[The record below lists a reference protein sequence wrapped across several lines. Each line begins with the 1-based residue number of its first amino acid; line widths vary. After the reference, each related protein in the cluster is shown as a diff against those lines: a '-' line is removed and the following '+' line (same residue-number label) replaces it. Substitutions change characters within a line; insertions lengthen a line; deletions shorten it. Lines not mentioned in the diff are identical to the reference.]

1 MNINSENTEN
11 KTMPQSPK
19 VYDFTIIG
27 AGVAGLAVAA
37 LLAKDGFKVKLIE
50 SHSKPGG
57 CASFFRNAGFRY
69 DVGATTL
76 SGLEEGQPIAEL
88 IQELG
93 LDKVVYRNKIGTE
106 DKETSLR
113 LSHSERGTQ
122 IFQDGKIIHRYTDK
136 EKWIDESYEKLISNK
151 NIDTEKNHQAFWNE
165 LYRIEKSAFK
175 ILKTHKNLLPNS
187 FQDYLSCLAPSKLL
201 ASLSGLTHLPQLYL
215 PLKYLLKKYFLS
227 DEKDF
232 IKFLD
237 EQLIISTQNNT
248 EKTPIFT
255 AALGLT
261 YSSSVYYVYGGVN
274 QLAVALQKRA
284 EELGVEI
291 IMRREVTE
299 INPSPNQSLLLIS
312 KDDDS
317 KQNEK
322 YEQKKQPSK
331 IYLIKDK
338 TGEEHLSK
346 GIISNLTFWS
356 MAKLTEGETQNFFQG
371 FVNKFN
377 YDISAFTIYLGLN
390 TNYVPP
396 TDYAQIN
403 LNKPIQHCC
412 SNSFYISYSRP
423 DDHIKAS
430 EGGLNIIISTHTQAQ
445 EWLNLS
451 EEEYLKKKAET
462 ESYILEEL
470 FNTIPELVKEGGNAE
485 SGTLQRSTEL
495 AKNESKIS
503 LDEVRHKI
511 KSLISGTAK
520 TFLHYTKR
528 KNGVVG
534 GLPHSTDYS
543 FFELMPK
550 KVPNENIYMVG
561 DTGFPGQGLVS
572 TVYSA
577 LSVRE
582 SLRNKNP
589 LMP

>member
-1 MNINSENTEN
+1 VDINSENTQN
-11 KTMPQSPK
+11 KTMPQSQK
-19 VYDFTIIG
+19 VYDYTIIG
-27 AGVAGLAVAA
+27 AGIAGLAVAA

-57 CASFFRNAGFRY
+57 CASFFRNEGFRY

-88 IQELG
+88 IKELD
-93 LDKVVYRNKIGTE
+93 LDKVVYKNKIGTE

-113 LSHSERGTQ
+113 LSHSERGIQ
-122 IFQDGKIIHRYTDK
+122 IFQDGQIIHRYTDK
-136 EKWIDESYEKLISNK
+136 DEWINESYEKLISNK
-151 NIDTEKNHQAFWNE
+151 NIDTEKNHRAFWNE
-165 LYRIEKSAFK
+165 LYRIEKSAFE

-187 FQDYLSCLAPSKLL
+187 FQDYLSCLVPSKLL

-227 DEKDF
+227 DETAF

-261 YSSSVYYVYGGVN
+261 YSSSIYYVYGGVN
-274 QLAVALQKRA
+274 QLAVALQKRT

-291 IMRREVTE
+291 VMRREVIQVE
-299 INPSPNQSLLLIS
+299 QSS
-312 KDDDS
+312 QQQSSAKT
-317 KQNEK
+317 
-322 YEQKKQPSK
+322 
-331 IYLIKDK
+331 YLIKDK
-338 TGEEHLSK
+338 TGEEHLSHK
-346 GIISNLTFWS
+346 IISNLTFWS
-356 MAKLTEGETQNFFQG
+356 MAQLTKGETQKFFQG
-371 FVNKFN
+371 FVNKFI

-390 TNYVPP
+390 TNYIPP

-403 LNKPIQHCC
+403 LNKQIQHCC
-412 SNSFYISYSRP
+412 SHSFYISYSRP
-423 DDHIKAS
+423 DDEIKAS
-430 EGGLNIIISTHTQAQ
+430 EGGLNIIISTHTKAE
-445 EWLNLS
+445 EWLNLP
-451 EEEYLKKKAET
+451 EEEYRKKKAET

-470 FNTIPELVKEGGNAE
+470 FNTIPELLDL
-485 SGTLQRSTEL
+485 T
-495 AKNESKIS
+495 KNESRIN
-503 LDEVRHKI
+503 LDDLRHKI

-582 SLRNKNP
+582 SLRNENL
-589 LMP
+589 LMH

>member
-1 MNINSENTEN
+1 
-11 KTMPQSPK
+11 
-19 VYDFTIIG
+19 
-27 AGVAGLAVAA
+27 
-37 LLAKDGFKVKLIE
+37 
-50 SHSKPGG
+50 
-57 CASFFRNAGFRY
+57 
-69 DVGATTL
+69 
-76 SGLEEGQPIAEL
+76 
-88 IQELG
+88 
-93 LDKVVYRNKIGTE
+93 
-106 DKETSLR
+106 
-113 LSHSERGTQ
+113 
-122 IFQDGKIIHRYTDK
+122 
-136 EKWIDESYEKLISNK
+136 LISNK
-151 NIDTEKNHQAFWNE
+151 NIDTEKNHRAFWNE

-187 FQDYLSCLAPSKLL
+187 FQDYLSCLAPNKLL
-201 ASLSGLTHLPQLYL
+201 TSLSGLTHLPQLYL

-227 DEKDF
+227 DETAF

-261 YSSSVYYVYGGVN
+261 YSSSIYYVYGGVN

-291 IMRREVTE
+291 VMRREVIQIE
-299 INPSPNQSLLLIS
+299 NSLS
-312 KDDDS
+312 QDS
-317 KQNEK
+317 AKT
-322 YEQKKQPSK
+322 
-331 IYLIKDK
+331 YLIKDR

-346 GIISNLTFWS
+346 GIVSNLTFWS
-356 MAKLTEGETQNFFQG
+356 MAKLTKGETQQFFQS
-371 FVNKFN
+371 FVNKFS

-390 TNYVPP
+390 TNYIPP
-396 TDYAQIN
+396 TDYAQVN
-403 LNKPIQHCC
+403 LNKQIKHCC
-412 SNSFYISYSRP
+412 SHSFYISYSRP

-445 EWLNLS
+445 EWLNLP
-451 EEEYLKKKAET
+451 EEEYRKKKAET
-462 ESYILEEL
+462 ESSILEEL
-470 FNTIPELVKEGGNAE
+470 FNTIPELLGLVNY
-485 SGTLQRSTEL
+485 SPEL
-495 AKNESKIS
+495 GESKSKLS
-503 LDEVRHKI
+503 LDEVKPKI

-534 GLPHSTDYS
+534 GLPHSVDYS

-550 KVPNENIYMVG
+550 KVPNENIYLVG

-572 TVYSA
+572 TAYSA

-582 SLRNKNP
+582 SLRNENL

>member
-1 MNINSENTEN
+1 MDINSENTN
-11 KTMPQSPK
+11 NGAMPQPQK
-19 VYDFTIIG
+19 VYDYTIIG

-37 LLAKDGFKVKLIE
+37 LLAKDGFQVKLIE

-57 CASFFRNAGFRY
+57 CASFFRNEGFRY

-76 SGLEEGQPIAEL
+76 SGLEKGQPIAEL
-88 IQELG
+88 IKELE
-93 LDKVVYRNKIGTE
+93 LDKVVYKNKIGTE

-122 IFQDGKIIHRYTDK
+122 IFQDNQIIHRYTDK
-136 EKWIDESYEKLISNK
+136 EKWINESYEKLILNK
-151 NIDTEKNHQAFWNE
+151 NIDTEKNHRAFWNE

-175 ILKTHKNLLPNS
+175 ILKTHRNLLPNS
-187 FQDYLSCLAPSKLL
+187 FKDYLNCLRPDKLL

-227 DEKDF
+227 DETAF

-261 YSSSVYYVYGGVN
+261 YGSSIYYVYGGVN

-284 EELGVEI
+284 EELGAEI
-291 IMRREVTE
+291 IMRREVIE
-299 INPSPNQSLLLIS
+299 IKHLSS
-312 KDDDS
+312 KTYS
-317 KQNEK
+317 
-322 YEQKKQPSK
+322 
-331 IYLIKDK
+331 IKDK
-338 TGEEHLSK
+338 TGEEHLSQR
-346 GIISNLTFWS
+346 IISNLTFWS
-356 MAKLTEGETQNFFQG
+356 MAKLTKGETQNFFQG

-377 YDISAFTIYLGLN
+377 YDISAFTIYLGLS
-390 TNYVPP
+390 TNYMPP

-403 LNKPIQHCC
+403 LNKQIKHCC
-412 SNSFYISYSRP
+412 SHSFYISYSRP

-430 EGGLNIIISTHTQAQ
+430 EGGLNIIISTHTKAE
-445 EWLNLS
+445 EWLNLP

-470 FNTIPELVKEGGNAE
+470 FNTIPELVKEGGNTE
-485 SGTLQRSTEL
+485 SGVPQQC
-495 AKNESKIS
+495 
-503 LDEVRHKI
+503 LDEVRPKI

-550 KVPNENIYMVG
+550 KVPNENIYLVG

-582 SLRNKNP
+582 SLRNENL

>member
-1 MNINSENTEN
+1 
-11 KTMPQSPK
+11 MPQSQK
-19 VYDFTIIG
+19 IYDYTIIG

-57 CASFFRNAGFRY
+57 CASFFRNEGFRY

-76 SGLEEGQPIAEL
+76 SGLEEGQPITEL
-88 IQELG
+88 IQELE
-93 LDKVVYRNKIGTE
+93 LDKVVYKNKIGTE

-113 LSHSERGTQ
+113 LSHSERGIQ
-122 IFQDGKIIHRYTDK
+122 IFQDGQIIHRYTDK
-136 EKWIDESYEKLISNK
+136 EKWINESYEKLILNK
-151 NIDTEKNHQAFWNE
+151 NIDTEKNHRAFWNE

-187 FQDYLSCLAPSKLL
+187 FQDYLSCLRPDKLL

-227 DEKDF
+227 DETAF

-261 YSSSVYYVYGGVN
+261 YSSSIYYVYGGVN

-291 IMRREVTE
+291 VMRREVIQIE
-299 INPSPNQSLLLIS
+299 NSLS
-312 KDDDS
+312 QDS
-317 KQNEK
+317 AKT
-322 YEQKKQPSK
+322 
-331 IYLIKDK
+331 YLIKDR

-346 GIISNLTFWS
+346 GIVSNLTFWS
-356 MAKLTEGETQNFFQG
+356 MAKLTKGETQQFFQS
-371 FVNKFN
+371 FVNKFS

-390 TNYVPP
+390 TNYIPP
-396 TDYAQIN
+396 TDYAQVN
-403 LNKPIQHCC
+403 LNKQIKHCC
-412 SNSFYISYSRP
+412 SHSFYISYSRP

-445 EWLNLS
+445 EWLNLP
-451 EEEYLKKKAET
+451 EEEYHKKKAET
-462 ESYILEEL
+462 ESSILEEL
-470 FNTIPELVKEGGNAE
+470 FNTIPELLGLVNY
-485 SGTLQRSTEL
+485 SPEL
-495 AKNESKIS
+495 GESKSKLS
-503 LDEVRHKI
+503 LDEVKPKI

-534 GLPHSTDYS
+534 GLPHSVDYS

-572 TVYSA
+572 TAYSA

-582 SLRNKNP
+582 SLRNENL

>member
-1 MNINSENTEN
+1 
-11 KTMPQSPK
+11 MPQPQK
-19 VYDFTIIG
+19 VYDYTIIG

-57 CASFFRNAGFRY
+57 CASFFRNEGFRY

-88 IQELG
+88 IKELE
-93 LDKVVYRNKIGTE
+93 LDKVVYKNKIGTE
-106 DKETSLR
+106 DKETSLK

-122 IFQDGKIIHRYTDK
+122 IFQDGEIIHRYTDK
-136 EKWIDESYEKLISNK
+136 EKWINESYEKLILNK
-151 NIDTEKNHQAFWNE
+151 NIDTEKNHRAFWNE

-187 FQDYLSCLAPSKLL
+187 FQDYLSCLAPNKLL

-227 DEKDF
+227 DETAF
-232 IKFLD
+232 IKFLN

-261 YSSSVYYVYGGVN
+261 YSSSTYYVYGGVN

-291 IMRREVTE
+291 VMRREVIQMTMNTQAQLKSSTE
-299 INPSPNQSLLLIS
+299 I
-312 KDDDS
+312 
-317 KQNEK
+317 
-322 YEQKKQPSK
+322 YV
-331 IYLIKDK
+331 IKDK
-338 TGEEHLSK
+338 TDEEHLSHK
-346 GIISNLTFWS
+346 IISNLTFWS
-356 MAKLTEGETQNFFQG
+356 MAQLTKGETQKFFQG
-371 FVNKFN
+371 FVNKFS
-377 YDISAFTIYLGLN
+377 YDISAFTIYLGLS
-390 TNYVPP
+390 TNYIPP

-403 LNKPIQHCC
+403 LSKQIQNCC
-412 SNSFYISYSRP
+412 SHSFYISYSRP
-423 DDHIKAS
+423 DDEIKAS

-445 EWLNLS
+445 EWLNLP
-451 EEEYLKKKAET
+451 EEEYRKKKAET

-470 FNTIPELVKEGGNAE
+470 FNTIPELVKEGENAE
-485 SGTLQRSTEL
+485 SGTVQSSIEL
-495 AKNESKIS
+495 AKSESRIS
-503 LDEVRHKI
+503 LDEVRCKI
-511 KSLISGTAK
+511 ESLISGTAK

-534 GLPHSTDYS
+534 GLPHSTNYS

-550 KVPNENIYMVG
+550 KVPHENIYMVG

-582 SLRNKNP
+582 SLRNENL
-589 LMP
+589 LMH

>member
-1 MNINSENTEN
+1 VDINSENTKN
-11 KTMPQSPK
+11 KTMPQSQK
-19 VYDFTIIG
+19 IYDYTIIG

-57 CASFFRNAGFRY
+57 CASFFRNEGFRY

-76 SGLEEGQPIAEL
+76 SGLEEGQPITEL
-88 IQELG
+88 IQELE
-93 LDKVVYRNKIGTE
+93 LDKVVYKNKIGTE

-113 LSHSERGTQ
+113 LSHSERGIQ
-122 IFQDGKIIHRYTDK
+122 IFQDGQIIHRYTDK
-136 EKWIDESYEKLISNK
+136 EKWINESYEKLILNK
-151 NIDTEKNHQAFWNE
+151 NIDTEKNHRAFWNE

-187 FQDYLSCLAPSKLL
+187 FQDYLSCLRPDKLL

-227 DEKDF
+227 DETAF

-261 YSSSVYYVYGGVN
+261 YSSSIYYVYGGVN

-291 IMRREVTE
+291 LMRREVTQ
-299 INPSPNQSLLLIS
+299 INLSQES
-312 KDDDS
+312 
-317 KQNEK
+317 
-322 YEQKKQPSK
+322 KKQSSK
-331 IYLIKDK
+331 TYLIKDK
-338 TGEEHLSK
+338 TGEEHLSHK
-346 GIISNLTFWS
+346 IISNLTFWS
-356 MAKLTEGETQNFFQG
+356 MAQLTKGETQKFFQG
-371 FVNKFN
+371 FVNKFS

-390 TNYVPP
+390 TNYIPP

-403 LNKPIQHCC
+403 LNKQIQHCC
-412 SNSFYISYSRP
+412 SHSFYISYSRP
-423 DDHIKAS
+423 DDDIKAP
-430 EGGLNIIISTHTQAQ
+430 EGGLNIIISTHTKAE
-445 EWLNLS
+445 EWLNLP
-451 EEEYLKKKAET
+451 EEEYRKKKAET

-470 FNTIPELVKEGGNAE
+470 FNTIPELVKEGENAE
-485 SGTLQRSTEL
+485 SGTVQSSIEL
-495 AKNESKIS
+495 AKSESRIS
-503 LDEVRHKI
+503 LDEVRCKI
-511 KSLISGTAK
+511 ESLISGTAK

-582 SLRNKNP
+582 SLRNENL
-589 LMP
+589 LMH

>member
-1 MNINSENTEN
+1 
-11 KTMPQSPK
+11 MPQSQK
-19 VYDFTIIG
+19 VYDYTIIG
-27 AGVAGLAVAA
+27 AGVAGLTVAA

-50 SHSKPGG
+50 SHSKLGG
-57 CASFFRNAGFRY
+57 CASFFRNEGFRY

-88 IQELG
+88 IKELE
-93 LDKVVYRNKIGTE
+93 LDKVVYKNKIGTE
-106 DKETSLR
+106 DKETSLK

-122 IFQDGKIIHRYTDK
+122 IFQDGEIIHRYTDK
-136 EKWIDESYEKLISNK
+136 EKWINESYEKLILNK
-151 NIDTEKNHQAFWNE
+151 NIDTEKNHRAFWNE

-187 FQDYLSCLAPSKLL
+187 FQDYLNCLAPSKLL
-201 ASLSGLTHLPQLYL
+201 ASLPGLTHLPQLYL

-227 DEKDF
+227 DETAF

-261 YSSSVYYVYGGVN
+261 YSSSIYYIYGGVN

-284 EELGVEI
+284 EELGVEVI
-291 IMRREVTE
+291 TRREVIE
-299 INPSPNQSLLLIS
+299 IKHILDESKKNQENDHKKNSLLQGSS
-312 KDDDS
+312 KTYS
-317 KQNEK
+317 
-322 YEQKKQPSK
+322 
-331 IYLIKDK
+331 IKDK
-338 TGEEHLSK
+338 TGEEHLSQR
-346 GIISNLTFWS
+346 IISNLTFWS
-356 MAKLTEGETQNFFQG
+356 MAKLTKGETQKFFQG
-371 FVNKFN
+371 FVNKFI

-390 TNYVPP
+390 TNYIPP

-403 LNKPIQHCC
+403 LSKQIQHCC
-412 SNSFYISYSRP
+412 SHSFYISYSRP
-423 DDHIKAS
+423 DDEIKAS
-430 EGGLNIIISTHTQAQ
+430 EGGLNIIISTHTQAE
-445 EWLNLS
+445 EWLNLP
-451 EEEYLKKKAET
+451 EEEYRKKKAET

-470 FNTIPELVKEGGNAE
+470 FNTIPELVKEGGNTE
-485 SGTLQRSTEL
+485 SGAVQSSIEL
-495 AKNESKIS
+495 AKSESRIS
-503 LDEVRHKI
+503 LDEVRPKI

-582 SLRNKNP
+582 SLRNEN
-589 LMP
+589 LLRS

>member
-1 MNINSENTEN
+1 
-11 KTMPQSPK
+11 MPQSQK
-19 VYDFTIIG
+19 IYDYTIIG

-57 CASFFRNAGFRY
+57 CASFFRNEGFRY

-76 SGLEEGQPIAEL
+76 SGLEEGQPITEL
-88 IQELG
+88 IQELE
-93 LDKVVYRNKIGTE
+93 LDKVVYKNKIGTE

-113 LSHSERGTQ
+113 LSHSERGIQ
-122 IFQDGKIIHRYTDK
+122 IFQDGQIIHRYTDK
-136 EKWIDESYEKLISNK
+136 EKWINESYEKLILNK
-151 NIDTEKNHQAFWNE
+151 NIDTEKNHRAFWNE

-187 FQDYLSCLAPSKLL
+187 FQDYLSCLRPDKLL

-227 DEKDF
+227 DETAF

-261 YSSSVYYVYGGVN
+261 YSSSIYYVYGGVN

-291 IMRREVTE
+291 LMRREVTQ
-299 INPSPNQSLLLIS
+299 INLSQES
-312 KDDDS
+312 
-317 KQNEK
+317 
-322 YEQKKQPSK
+322 KKQSSK
-331 IYLIKDK
+331 TYLIKDK
-338 TGEEHLSK
+338 TGEEHLSHK
-346 GIISNLTFWS
+346 IISNLTFWS
-356 MAKLTEGETQNFFQG
+356 MAQLTKGETQKFFQG
-371 FVNKFN
+371 FVNKFS

-390 TNYVPP
+390 TNYIPP

-403 LNKPIQHCC
+403 LNKQIQHCC
-412 SNSFYISYSRP
+412 SHSFYISYSRP
-423 DDHIKAS
+423 DDDIKAP
-430 EGGLNIIISTHTQAQ
+430 EGGLNIIISTHTKAE
-445 EWLNLS
+445 EWLNLP
-451 EEEYLKKKAET
+451 EEEYRKKKAET

-470 FNTIPELVKEGGNAE
+470 FNTIPELVKEGENAE
-485 SGTLQRSTEL
+485 SGTVQSSIEL
-495 AKNESKIS
+495 AKSESRIS
-503 LDEVRHKI
+503 LDEVRCKI
-511 KSLISGTAK
+511 ESLISGTAK

-582 SLRNKNP
+582 SLRNENL
-589 LMP
+589 LMH

>member
-1 MNINSENTEN
+1 VDINSENTKN
-11 KTMPQSPK
+11 KTMPQSQK
-19 VYDFTIIG
+19 IYDYTIIG

-57 CASFFRNAGFRY
+57 CASFFRNEGFRY

-76 SGLEEGQPIAEL
+76 SGLEEGQPITEL
-88 IQELG
+88 IQELE
-93 LDKVVYRNKIGTE
+93 LDKVVYKNKIGTE

-113 LSHSERGTQ
+113 LSHSERGIQ
-122 IFQDGKIIHRYTDK
+122 IFQDGQIIHRYTDK
-136 EKWIDESYEKLISNK
+136 EKWINESYEKLILNK
-151 NIDTEKNHQAFWNE
+151 NIDTEKNHRAFWNE

-187 FQDYLSCLAPSKLL
+187 FQDYLSCLRPDKLL

-227 DEKDF
+227 DETAF

-261 YSSSVYYVYGGVN
+261 YSSSIYYVYGGVN

-291 IMRREVTE
+291 VMRREVIQIE
-299 INPSPNQSLLLIS
+299 NSLS
-312 KDDDS
+312 QDS
-317 KQNEK
+317 AKT
-322 YEQKKQPSK
+322 
-331 IYLIKDK
+331 YLIKDR

-346 GIISNLTFWS
+346 GIVSNLTFWS
-356 MAKLTEGETQNFFQG
+356 MAKLTKGETQQFFQS
-371 FVNKFN
+371 FVNKFS

-390 TNYVPP
+390 TNYIPP
-396 TDYAQIN
+396 TDYAQVN
-403 LNKPIQHCC
+403 LNKQIKHCC
-412 SNSFYISYSRP
+412 SHSFYISYSRP

-445 EWLNLS
+445 EWLNLP
-451 EEEYLKKKAET
+451 EEEYHKKKAET
-462 ESYILEEL
+462 ESSILEEL
-470 FNTIPELVKEGGNAE
+470 FNTIPELLGLVNY
-485 SGTLQRSTEL
+485 SPEL
-495 AKNESKIS
+495 GESKSKLS
-503 LDEVRHKI
+503 LDEVKPKI

-534 GLPHSTDYS
+534 GLPHSVDYS

-572 TVYSA
+572 TAYSA

-582 SLRNKNP
+582 SLRNENL

>member
-1 MNINSENTEN
+1 
-11 KTMPQSPK
+11 MPQSQK
-19 VYDFTIIG
+19 VYDYTIIG

-57 CASFFRNAGFRY
+57 CASFFRNEGFRY

-88 IQELG
+88 IQELE
-93 LDKVVYRNKIGTE
+93 LDKVVYKNKIGTE

-113 LSHSERGTQ
+113 LSHSARGIQ
-122 IFQDGKIIHRYTDK
+122 IFQDDQIIHRYTDK
-136 EKWIDESYEKLISNK
+136 NEWINESYEKLISNK
-151 NIDTEKNHQAFWNE
+151 TMETEKNHRAFWNE
-165 LYRIEKSAFK
+165 LYHIEKSAFK

-201 ASLSGLTHLPQLYL
+201 ASLAGLTHLPQLYL

-227 DEKDF
+227 NETAF

-261 YSSSVYYVYGGVN
+261 YSSSIYYAYGGVN

-291 IMRREVTE
+291 FMRREVIQIE
-299 INPSPNQSLLLIS
+299 NSLS
-312 KDDDS
+312 QDS
-317 KQNEK
+317 AKT
-322 YEQKKQPSK
+322 
-331 IYLIKDK
+331 YLIKDR

-346 GIISNLTFWS
+346 GIVSNLTFWS
-356 MAKLTEGETQNFFQG
+356 MAKLTKGETQQFFQS
-371 FVNKFN
+371 FVNKFS

-390 TNYVPP
+390 TNYTPP

-403 LNKPIQHCC
+403 LNKQIKHCC

-423 DDHIKAS
+423 DDEIKAS
-430 EGGLNIIISTHTQAQ
+430 EGGLNIIISTHTKAQ
-445 EWLNLS
+445 EWLNLP
-451 EEEYLKKKAET
+451 EEEYRKKKSET

-470 FNTIPELVKEGGNAE
+470 FNTIPEL
-485 SGTLQRSTEL
+485 LEL
-495 AKNESKIS
+495 VNYSPELGESKSKLS
-503 LDEVRHKI
+503 LDEVRPKI

-534 GLPHSTDYS
+534 GLPHSVDYS

-577 LSVRE
+577 LSVIG
-582 SLRNKNP
+582 SLRVKTL

>member
-1 MNINSENTEN
+1 
-11 KTMPQSPK
+11 MPQSQK
-19 VYDFTIIG
+19 AYDYTIIG

-57 CASFFRNAGFRY
+57 CASFFRNEGFRY

-88 IQELG
+88 IKELE
-93 LDKVVYRNKIGTE
+93 LDKVVYKNKIGTE
-106 DKETSLR
+106 DKETSLK
-113 LSHSERGTQ
+113 LSHSERGIQ
-122 IFQDGKIIHRYTDK
+122 IFQDGQIIHRYTDK
-136 EKWIDESYEKLISNK
+136 NEWINESYEKLISNK
-151 NIDTEKNHQAFWNE
+151 NIDTEKNHRAFWNE

-187 FQDYLSCLAPSKLL
+187 FQDYLSCLRPDKLL

-227 DEKDF
+227 DETAF

-261 YSSSVYYVYGGVN
+261 YSSSIYYVYGGVN
-274 QLAVALQKRA
+274 QLAIALQKRA

-291 IMRREVTE
+291 IVRREVIQ
-299 INPSPNQSLLLIS
+299 INPSHES
-312 KDDDS
+312 
-317 KQNEK
+317 
-322 YEQKKQPSK
+322 KKQSSK
-331 IYLIKDK
+331 IYRVKDK
-338 TGEEHLSK
+338 TGEEHLSHK
-346 GIISNLTFWS
+346 IISNLTFWS
-356 MAKLTEGETQNFFQG
+356 MAKLTKGETQNFFQG
-371 FVNKFN
+371 FVNKFS
-377 YDISAFTIYLGLN
+377 YDISAFTIYLGLS
-390 TNYVPP
+390 TNYIPP

-403 LNKPIQHCC
+403 LNKQIQHCC
-412 SNSFYISYSRP
+412 SHSFYISYSRP
-423 DDHIKAS
+423 DDDIKAS
-430 EGGLNIIISTHTQAQ
+430 EGGLNIIISTHTKAE
-445 EWLNLS
+445 EWLNLP
-451 EEEYLKKKAET
+451 EEEYRKKKAET

-470 FNTIPELVKEGGNAE
+470 FNTIPELVKEGGDTE
-485 SGTLQRSTEL
+485 SGTMQRSIEL
-495 AKNESKIS
+495 AKSESRIN
-503 LDEVRHKI
+503 LDKARPKI

-534 GLPHSTDYS
+534 GLPHSVDYS

-550 KVPNENIYMVG
+550 KVPNESIYMVG

-582 SLRNKNP
+582 SLRNENL
-589 LMP
+589 LMH

>member
-1 MNINSENTEN
+1 
-11 KTMPQSPK
+11 MPQPQK
-19 VYDFTIIG
+19 VYDYTIIG

-57 CASFFRNAGFRY
+57 CASFFRNEGFRY

-76 SGLEEGQPIAEL
+76 SGLEKGQPIAEL
-88 IQELG
+88 IKELE
-93 LDKVVYRNKIGTE
+93 LDKVVYKNKIGTE

-122 IFQDGKIIHRYTDK
+122 IFQDNQIIHRYTDK
-136 EKWIDESYEKLISNK
+136 EKWINESYEKLILNK
-151 NIDTEKNHQAFWNE
+151 NIDTEKNHRAFWNE

-227 DEKDF
+227 DETAF

-261 YSSSVYYVYGGVN
+261 YSSSIYYVYGGVN

-284 EELGVEI
+284 EELGAEI
-291 IMRREVTE
+291 IMRREVIE
-299 INPSPNQSLLLIS
+299 IKHLSS
-312 KDDDS
+312 KTYS
-317 KQNEK
+317 
-322 YEQKKQPSK
+322 
-331 IYLIKDK
+331 IKDK
-338 TGEEHLSK
+338 TGEEHLSQR
-346 GIISNLTFWS
+346 IISNLTFWN
-356 MAKLTEGETQNFFQG
+356 MAKLTTGETQNFFQG
-371 FVNKFN
+371 FVNKFS
-377 YDISAFTIYLGLN
+377 YDISAFTIYLGLS
-390 TNYVPP
+390 TNYIPP

-403 LNKPIQHCC
+403 LNKQIQHCC
-412 SNSFYISYSRP
+412 SHSFYISYSRP
-423 DDHIKAS
+423 DDHIKSS

-445 EWLNLS
+445 EWLNLP
-451 EEEYLKKKAET
+451 EEEYRQKKAET
-462 ESYILEEL
+462 ESHILENL
-470 FNTIPELVKEGGNAE
+470 FNTIPELVKEGGNTE
-485 SGTLQRSTEL
+485 SGTVQSSIGL
-495 AKNESKIS
+495 AKSESRIS
-503 LDEVRHKI
+503 LDKVRPKI

-577 LSVRE
+577 LSVRS
-582 SLRNKNP
+582 SLRSKNL

>member
-1 MNINSENTEN
+1 VNINSENTN
-11 KTMPQSPK
+11 NGAMPQPQK
-19 VYDFTIIG
+19 FYDYTIIG

-57 CASFFRNAGFRY
+57 CASFFRNEGFRY

-88 IQELG
+88 IKELD
-93 LDKVVYRNKIGTE
+93 LYKVVYKNKIGAE

-113 LSHSERGTQ
+113 LSHSERGIQ
-122 IFQDGKIIHRYTDK
+122 IFQDGQIIHRYTD
-136 EKWIDESYEKLISNK
+136 EDEWINESYEKLILNK
-151 NIDTEKNHQAFWNE
+151 NIDTEKNHRAFWNE

-175 ILKTHKNLLPNS
+175 ILKTHKNLLPNN
-187 FQDYLSCLAPSKLL
+187 FEDYLSCLAPSKLL

-227 DEKDF
+227 DETAF

-261 YSSSVYYVYGGVN
+261 YSSSIYYVYGGVN

-291 IMRREVTE
+291 IMRREVIE
-299 INPSPNQSLLLIS
+299 IKHLV
-312 KDDDS
+312 DS
-317 KQNEK
+317 STKT
-322 YEQKKQPSK
+322 YS
-331 IYLIKDK
+331 IKDK

-356 MAKLTEGETQNFFQG
+356 MAKLTEGETQNFFQS
-371 FVNKFN
+371 FVNKFS
-377 YDISAFTIYLGLN
+377 YDISAFTIYLGLS
-390 TNYVPP
+390 TNYTPP

-403 LNKPIQHCC
+403 LNKQIQHCC
-412 SNSFYISYSRP
+412 SHSFYISYSRP
-423 DDHIKAS
+423 DDEIKAS
-430 EGGLNIIISTHTQAQ
+430 KGGLNIIISTHTRAQ
-445 EWLNLS
+445 EWLNLP
-451 EEEYLKKKAET
+451 EEEYRKKKAET

-470 FNTIPELVKEGGNAE
+470 FNTIPELLDL
-485 SGTLQRSTEL
+485 T
-495 AKNESKIS
+495 KNESRIN
-503 LDEVRHKI
+503 LDDARHKI

-534 GLPHSTDYS
+534 GLPHSVDYS

-582 SLRNKNP
+582 SFKLKNCS
-589 LMP
+589 LASKESELASK

>member
-1 MNINSENTEN
+1 
-11 KTMPQSPK
+11 MPQSQK
-19 VYDFTIIG
+19 VYDYTIIG

-37 LLAKDGFKVKLIE
+37 LLAKDGLKVKLLE

-57 CASFFRNAGFRY
+57 CASFFRNEGFRY

-88 IQELG
+88 IKELD
-93 LDKVVYRNKIGTE
+93 LDKVVYKNKIGTE

-113 LSHSERGTQ
+113 LSHSKRGIQ
-122 IFQDGKIIHRYTDK
+122 IFQDGQIIHRYTDK
-136 EKWIDESYEKLISNK
+136 EKWINESYEKLISNK
-151 NIDTEKNHQAFWNE
+151 NIDTEKNHRAFWNE

-175 ILKTHKNLLPNS
+175 ILKVHKNLLPNS
-187 FQDYLSCLAPSKLL
+187 FKDYLNCLRPDKLL

-227 DEKDF
+227 DETAF

-237 EQLIISTQNNT
+237 EQLIISTQNNA

-261 YSSSVYYVYGGVN
+261 YGSSIYYVYGGVN

-284 EELGVEI
+284 EELGAEI
-291 IMRREVTE
+291 IMRREVIE
-299 INPSPNQSLLLIS
+299 IKHLSS
-312 KDDDS
+312 KTYS
-317 KQNEK
+317 
-322 YEQKKQPSK
+322 
-331 IYLIKDK
+331 IKDK
-338 TGEEHLSK
+338 TGEEHLSHK
-346 GIISNLTFWS
+346 IISNLTFWS
-356 MAKLTEGETQNFFQG
+356 MAKLTKGETQKFFQG
-371 FVNKFN
+371 FVNKFS

-390 TNYVPP
+390 TNYIPP

-403 LNKPIQHCC
+403 LNKQIKHCC
-412 SNSFYISYSRP
+412 SHSFYISYSRP

-430 EGGLNIIISTHTQAQ
+430 EGGLNIIISTHTRAQ
-445 EWLNLS
+445 EWLNLP
-451 EEEYLKKKAET
+451 EEEYLKKKSET

-470 FNTIPELVKEGGNAE
+470 FNTIPELVKEGGNTE
-485 SGTLQRSTEL
+485 SGTVQSSIKL
-495 AKNESKIS
+495 AKSESRIS
-503 LDEVRHKI
+503 LDKIRSKI

-577 LSVRE
+577 LSARE
-582 SLRNKNP
+582 SFKLKNCS
-589 LMP
+589 LASKESELASK

>member
-1 MNINSENTEN
+1 
-11 KTMPQSPK
+11 MPQPQK
-19 VYDFTIIG
+19 VYDYTIIG

-57 CASFFRNAGFRY
+57 CASFFRNEGFRY

-88 IQELG
+88 IKELD
-93 LDKVVYRNKIGTE
+93 LDKVVYKNKIGTE

-113 LSHSERGTQ
+113 LSHSERGIQ
-122 IFQDGKIIHRYTDK
+122 IFQDGQIIHRYTDK
-136 EKWIDESYEKLISNK
+136 EKWINESYEKLISNK
-151 NIDTEKNHQAFWNE
+151 NIETEKNHRAFWNE

-175 ILKTHKNLLPNS
+175 ILKVHKNLLPNS

-227 DEKDF
+227 DETAF

-261 YSSSVYYVYGGVN
+261 YGSSIYYVYGGVN

-284 EELGVEI
+284 EELGAEI
-291 IMRREVTE
+291 LMRREVLQIDIITQ
-299 INPSPNQSLLLIS
+299 SPVNLSTKNNTKNSLSEDFS
-312 KDDDS
+312 KT
-317 KQNEK
+317 
-322 YEQKKQPSK
+322 
-331 IYLIKDK
+331 YLIKDK
-338 TGEEHLSK
+338 TGEEHLSHK
-346 GIISNLTFWS
+346 IISNLTFWS

-371 FVNKFN
+371 FVNKFS
-377 YDISAFTIYLGLN
+377 YDISAFTIYLGLS
-390 TNYVPP
+390 TNYIPP

-403 LNKPIQHCC
+403 LNKQIQHCC
-412 SNSFYISYSRP
+412 SHSFYISYSRT
-423 DDHIKAS
+423 DDEIKAS
-430 EGGLNIIISTHTQAQ
+430 EGGLNIIISTHTKAQ
-445 EWLNLS
+445 EWLNLP
-451 EEEYLKKKAET
+451 EDEYLKKKAET

-470 FNTIPELVKEGGNAE
+470 FNTIPELVKEGENAE
-485 SGTLQRSTEL
+485 IGIVRSSIEL
-495 AKNESKIS
+495 AKSESRIS
-503 LDEVRHKI
+503 LDKVRPKI

-534 GLPHSTDYS
+534 GLPHSVDYS

-582 SLRNKNP
+582 SLRNENL
-589 LMP
+589 LMH

>member
-1 MNINSENTEN
+1 VDINSENTN
-11 KTMPQSPK
+11 NGAMPQPQK
-19 VYDFTIIG
+19 VYDYTIIG

-57 CASFFRNAGFRY
+57 CASFFRNEGFRY

-76 SGLEEGQPIAEL
+76 SGLEKGQPIAEL
-88 IQELG
+88 IKELE
-93 LDKVVYRNKIGTE
+93 LDKVVYKNKIGTE

-122 IFQDGKIIHRYTDK
+122 IFQDNQIIHRYTDK
-136 EKWIDESYEKLISNK
+136 EKWINESYEKLILNK
-151 NIDTEKNHQAFWNE
+151 NIDTEKNHRAFWNE

-227 DEKDF
+227 DETAF

-261 YSSSVYYVYGGVN
+261 YSSSIYYVYGGVN

-284 EELGVEI
+284 EELGAEI
-291 IMRREVTE
+291 IMRREVIE
-299 INPSPNQSLLLIS
+299 IKHLSS
-312 KDDDS
+312 KTYS
-317 KQNEK
+317 
-322 YEQKKQPSK
+322 
-331 IYLIKDK
+331 IKDK
-338 TGEEHLSK
+338 TGEEHLSQR
-346 GIISNLTFWS
+346 IISNLTFWN
-356 MAKLTEGETQNFFQG
+356 MAKLTTGETQNFFQG
-371 FVNKFN
+371 FVNKFS
-377 YDISAFTIYLGLN
+377 YDISAFTIYLGLS
-390 TNYVPP
+390 TNYIPP

-403 LNKPIQHCC
+403 LNKQIQHCC
-412 SNSFYISYSRP
+412 SHSFYISYSRP
-423 DDHIKAS
+423 DDHIKSS

-445 EWLNLS
+445 EWLNLP
-451 EEEYLKKKAET
+451 EEEYRQKKAET
-462 ESYILEEL
+462 ESHILENL
-470 FNTIPELVKEGGNAE
+470 FNTIPELVKEGGNTE
-485 SGTLQRSTEL
+485 SGTVQSSIGL
-495 AKNESKIS
+495 AKSESRIS
-503 LDEVRHKI
+503 LDKVRPKI

-577 LSVRE
+577 LSVRS
-582 SLRNKNP
+582 SLRSKNL

>member
-1 MNINSENTEN
+1 MLQSQ
-11 KTMPQSPK
+11 KT
-19 VYDFTIIG
+19 YDFTIIG
-27 AGVAGLAVAA
+27 AGIAGLAVAA

-57 CASFFRNAGFRY
+57 CASFFRNESFRY

-76 SGLEEGQPIAEL
+76 SGLEAGQPIAEL
-88 IQELG
+88 IKELE
-93 LDKVVYRNKIGTE
+93 LDKVIYKNKIGTV
-106 DKETSLR
+106 DKESSLQ
-113 LSHSERGTQ
+113 LSHSKRGTQ
-122 IFQDGKIIHRYTDK
+122 IFQEGQIIHRYTDK
-136 EKWIDESYEKLISNK
+136 EDWINESYEKLISNK
-151 NIDTEKNHQAFWNE
+151 NINTEKNHRAFWNE

-175 ILKTHKNLLPNS
+175 ILKVHKNLLPNS
-187 FQDYLSCLAPSKLL
+187 FQDYLSCLAPSKLF

-227 DEKDF
+227 DEIAF

-261 YSSSVYYVYGGVN
+261 YGSSIYYVYGGVN

-291 IMRREVTE
+291 LMRREVLQIE
-299 INPSPNQSLLLIS
+299 KNSQQQSS
-312 KDDDS
+312 AKT
-317 KQNEK
+317 
-322 YEQKKQPSK
+322 YV
-331 IYLIKDK
+331 IKDK
-338 TGEEHLSK
+338 TGEEHLSHR
-346 GIISNLTFWS
+346 IISNLTFWS
-356 MAKLTEGETQNFFQG
+356 MAKLTKGETQAFFQS

-377 YDISAFTIYLGLN
+377 YDISAFTIYLGLK
-390 TNYVPP
+390 TNYVPQ

-403 LNKPIQHCC
+403 LNKHLRHCC
-412 SNSFYISYSRP
+412 SNSFYISYSRQ
-423 DDHIKAS
+423 DDEIKAS

-445 EWLNLS
+445 EWLNLA
-451 EEEYLKKKAET
+451 EEDYLKKKAET

-470 FNTIPELVKEGGNAE
+470 FNTIPELLELTKSE
-485 SGTLQRSTEL
+485 SR
-495 AKNESKIS
+495 IS
-503 LDEVRHKI
+503 LEEAKPKI
-511 KSLISGTAK
+511 KSLVSGTAK

-534 GLPHSTDYS
+534 GLPHSVDYS

-550 KVPNENIYMVG
+550 QVPNEGIYMVG

-577 LSVRE
+577 FSVRE
-582 SLRNKNP
+582 SLGKNS
-589 LMP
+589 LLGSKETELASR